1 MKTFVKIAK
10 ALGDPA
16 RIKILKILEVKEMCV
31 CEVQA
36 VLGLAQSTVSKHLKV
51 LEEAGLVEWRRVGPW
66 VNYGL
71 SRHDEET
78 VAGKQLTLLSQ
89 SLNDDPAVLKARELA
104 ATASRRQI
112 LAEPAPVAVNG

>member
-16 RIKILKILEVKEMCV
+16 RIKILKTLEVKEMCV

-51 LEEAGLVEWRRVGPW
+51 LEEAGLVEWRRAGPW

-71 SRHDEET
+71 AQQDEAT
-78 VAGKQLTLLSQ
+78 VAGKQLVLLSQ

-112 LAEPAPVAVNG
+112 LAEPAPIAVNG

>member
-16 RIKILKILEVKEMCV
+16 RIKILKMLEVKEMCV

-51 LEEAGLVEWRRVGPW
+51 LEEAGLVEWRRSGPW

-71 SRHDEET
+71 AQQDEAT
-78 VAGKQLTLLSQ
+78 VAGKQLALLSQ
-89 SLNDDPAVLKARELA
+89 SLNNDPAVLKARELA

-112 LAEPAPVAVNG
+112 LAEPAPVAFNG